1 MVPKEAWEE
10 RARRHKKVGAWN
22 CFGEERGEEKDMR
35 MRLSVVLWEVG
46 EGLLL
51 ALEFSSNE
59 LLLRMEKRLVRKE
72 PEGNGQGLREH
83 LCGKKMEMVRG

>member
-1 MVPKEAWEE
+1 
-10 RARRHKKVGAWN
+10 
-22 CFGEERGEEKDMR
+22 

-51 ALEFSSNE
+51 ALEFSSDE